1 MEFPVEL
8 TADRLLE
15 AGEELSEGVDIGAV
29 PAIEHRREAADGLV
43 SDPCQSL
50 ATGIGQTQP
59 GGSSVVGI
67 GAPFDQ
73 LGLLERGERAGDD

>member
-1 MEFPVEL
+1 M
-8 TADRLLE
+8 
-15 AGEELSEGVDIGAV
+15 GEGVDVGAV

-43 SDPCQSL
+43 SDLCQSL
-50 ATGIGQTQP
+50 AAGVGQTQP

-73 LGLLERGERAGDD
+73 LGLLERDERAGDD